1 MIIRNIWYVHLSL
14 GIILMTPAHASDVWD
29 YARERSQRNE
39 QPAATSEPEQGIT
52 KPLKKSVRPEAK
64 SQKRQTRPVNKAIST
79 ENRLHAVVPVPDP
92 VKVNPVRIPPASHQ
106 FDVEAVSL
114 GRWLKKVINAIKATP
129 SEEQLQT
136 KYRDVKQENIVLN
149 EKLNN
154 TDKKLALQQNNLQL
168 IQRKLKELQH
178 PSLPIDINRRE
189 VFAAGMASGYS
200 LLELIEERKSLGI
213 ELNSDDFLA
222 GVTEAVKRGKRLP
235 SEEFQ
240 SLLSRMNKKVEG
252 AERLLKTE
260 REKRDGVWVSS
271 FRSKSETLKNNKGIW
286 YLVNYKGD
294 REIKQDETIFISL
307 SRKSSTDEIIFD
319 SEIND
324 EYIEMKMN
332 NVPDVLSDILTS
344 INLHGEAVIAMPVDA
359 YGKPDVNSKLFEQW
373 TLRIVDAGDLSPAEP
388 S

>member
-14 GIILMTPAHASDVWD
+14 GIISMTPAHASDVWD

-39 QPAATSEPEQGIT
+39 QPAATSVPEQGIT

-64 SQKRQTRPVNKAIST
+64 SPKRQTRPVNKAIST
-79 ENRLHAVVPVPDP
+79 ENRLPAVVPVPDP
-92 VKVNPVRIPPASHQ
+92 VKVNPVRIPPSSHQ
-106 FDVEAVSL
+106 FDAEAVSL
-114 GRWLKKVINAIKATP
+114 GGWLKKVINAIKATP

-136 KYRDVKQENIVLN
+136 KYRDVKQRNIVLN
-149 EKLNN
+149 EKLNH
-154 TDKKLALQQNNLQL
+154 TDKKLALQQNNLQS

-213 ELNSDDFLA
+213 DLNSDDFLA

-235 SEEFQ
+235 SGEFQ
-240 SLLSRMNKKVEG
+240 SLLSSMNKKVER

-260 REKRDGVWVSS
+260 REERDDVWLSS

-286 YLVNYKGD
+286 YHVNYKGD
-294 REIKQDETIFISL
+294 REIKKDETIFISL
-307 SRKSSTDEIIFD
+307 SRKSSTGEIIFD

-332 NVPDVLSDILTS
+332 NAPDVLSDILTS
-344 INLHGEAVIAMPVDA
+344 INLHGEAVVAMPVDA

-373 TLRIVDAGDLSPAEP
+373 TLRIVDAGDLSPEEP